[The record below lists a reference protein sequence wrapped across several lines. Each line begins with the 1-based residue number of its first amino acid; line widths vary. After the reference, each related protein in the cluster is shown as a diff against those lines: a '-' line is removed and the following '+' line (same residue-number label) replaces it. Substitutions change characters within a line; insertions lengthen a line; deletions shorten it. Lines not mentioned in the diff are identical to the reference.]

1 MPYEKKDGK
10 WIGQIRRKGVRIGK
24 QFETKKEAKEWEVQ
38 QWQIPDEI
46 WGKKDDMVSLL
57 DWAEKYLDDAESRF
71 STGVYKE
78 KCSLFIRFLAS
89 VNKHAPAKNLIPK
102 KVLDYLTVQKN
113 ARSGYAANRDRKNLV
128 AAWNWG
134 VQYLGFPTLNPCRVH
149 RFPEI
154 RHPRYVPSEEDFW
167 IVCDLAQGQDKVMIL
182 TYLYL
187 AARKREIFRAKWDDD
202 VNLQSK
208 KFRLPTRKRKDGTLE
223 YDWLPIGMG
232 ELYDALLQ
240 HRRNNHSEWVF
251 PDPQTGEPYTTRHRW
266 LKQLCKKAGV
276 RPFDIHAIRHLSA
289 SIMAD
294 NGVAPYKIKD
304 MLRHKSS
311 ATTDKYIRR
320 LGNLSDVSE
329 VFSRQKSRPIE
340 PFNPIGRD
348 VGIESAV

>member
-1 MPYEKKDGK
+1 M
-10 WIGQIRRKGVRIGK
+10 RKEHTCKSKR
-24 QFETKKEAKEWEVQ
+24 EAEMWEAQ
-38 QWQIPDEI
+38 QWQIPDEE
-46 WGKKDDMVSLL
+46 WGRKVDTASFL
-57 DWAEKYLDDAESRF
+57 DWAEAYLDHAESRF

-78 KCSLFIRFLAS
+78 KRSLFKRFLAY
-89 VNKHAPAKNLIPK
+89 VNDEAPVKSLTAKQ
-102 KVLDYLTVQKN
+102 VLDYLKIQNDT
-113 ARSGYAANRDRKNLV
+113 RSGYAANRDRKNLL

-134 VQYLGFPTLNPCRVH
+134 VRYLVLPTPNPCQVD

-154 RHPRYVPSEEDFW
+154 RHPRHVPSVEEFW
-167 IVCDLAQGQDKVMIL
+167 AVCDLAQGQDKVMLL

-187 AARKREIFRAKWDDD
+187 GARKREIFRAKWDED
-202 VNLQSK
+202 VDLQTR
-208 KFRLPTRKRKDGTLE
+208 KFQLPTRKRKDGTLE
-223 YDWLPIGMG
+223 YDWLPIGNG
-232 ELYDALLQ
+232 ELYDALLL
-240 HRRNNHSEWVF
+240 HRRNSHSEWVF

-320 LGNLSDVSE
+320 LGNLSDVSM

-340 PFNPIGRD
+340 PSSPIGRD
-348 VGIESAV
+348 AGIGSAV